1 MNKSIHSQGLCQH
14 NLLINTI
21 EATISMNMNV
31 TKFMYIVIQPN
42 SLSLK
47 QPNIWKQPVTY
58 QLTSIFWTTL
68 LSIES
73 LKSTFLT

>member
-21 EATISMNMNV
+21 KATISIIMNI
-31 TKFMYIVIQPN
+31 TRFMYIVI
-42 SLSLK
+42 

-58 QLTSIFWTTL
+58 QLISIFWTTL
-68 LSIES
+68 SSIES
-73 LKSTFLT
+73 LQGEFN

>member
-1 MNKSIHSQGLCQH
+1 MNKSIHSQGLWVH

-21 EATISMNMNV
+21 KATISIIMNV
-31 TKFMYIVIQPN
+31 TKFMYVVIQPN
-42 SLSLK
+42 SSSLK

-68 LSIES
+68 SSVES
-73 LKSTFLT
+73 LKS

>member
-21 EATISMNMNV
+21 KATISIMNV

-42 SLSLK
+42 SSSLK
-47 QPNIWKQPVTY
+47 QPSIWKQPVTY

-68 LSIES
+68 SSIES
-73 LKSTFLT
+73 VKSTFLT